1 MSWSLVGQIVV
12 LTLLAIVVLI
22 VVAGFIIGI
31 HQHVTGKASGRY
43 HDDLDLPEIPHFTVR
58 GGVIR
63 PAEDPST
70 VLDVLG
76 RKDHQ

>member
-31 HQHVTGKASGRY
+31 HQHVTGKASAKTYETTAAGEPL
-43 HDDLDLPEIPHFTVR
+43 HILENPEAR
-58 GGVIR
+58 
-63 PAEDPST
+63 
-70 VLDVLG
+70 
-76 RKDHQ
+76 Q

>member
-1 MSWSLVGQIVV
+1 MTYAEAYVV
-12 LTLLAIVVLI
+12 ALLIIAVSARLAISI
-22 VVAGFIIGI
+22 YRE
-31 HQHVTGKASGRY
+31 GRY